1 MDVHMSKKA
10 RINLPDK
17 DKHPQLFAISKK
29 SGRSSGPL
37 VKGIYGTMVTPK
49 MNRSQIANKNK
60 ARKRQGLAPLGEDG
74 QPQS

>member
-1 MDVHMSKKA
+1 MSKKA

-17 DKHPQLFAISKK
+17 DKHPKIYDVSKK
-29 SGRSSGPL
+29 SGRSSGAL

-49 MNRSQIANKNK
+49 MNRSQVANKNK

>member
-1 MDVHMSKKA
+1 MSKKA

-17 DKHPQLFAISKK
+17 DKHPKIYAVSKK
-29 SGRSSGPL
+29 SGRSSGAL

-49 MNRSQIANKNK
+49 MNRSQITNKNK
-60 ARKRQGLAPLGEDG
+60 ARKKQGLAPLGEDG

>member
-1 MDVHMSKKA
+1 MSKKA

-17 DKHPQLFAISKK
+17 DKHPKIYAVSKK
-29 SGRSSGPL
+29 SGRSSGAL
-37 VKGIYGTMVTPK
+37 VKGIHGTMVTPK

-60 ARKRQGLAPLGEDG
+60 ARKKQGLSPLGEDG

>member
-1 MDVHMSKKA
+1 MSKKA
-10 RINLPDK
+10 RTNLPDK
-17 DKHPQLFAISKK
+17 DKYPRLYAIAKK
-29 SGRSSGPL
+29 SGRSSGAL

-60 ARKRQGLAPLGEDG
+60 ARKKQGLAPLGEDG

>member
-1 MDVHMSKKA
+1 MSKKGKTE
-10 RINLPDK
+10 NQLPSK
-17 DKHPQLFAISKK
+17 EKHPKLYAVVKK

-60 ARKRQGLAPLGEDG
+60 ARKKHGLAPLGEDG

>member
-1 MDVHMSKKA
+1 MSKKA
-10 RINLPDK
+10 RINLPNK
-17 DKHPQLFAISKK
+17 EKHPKIYHVSKK
-29 SGRSSGPL
+29 TGRSSGAL

-60 ARKRQGLAPLGEDG
+60 ARKKQGLAPLGEDG

>member
-1 MDVHMSKKA
+1 MSKKA

-17 DKHPQLFAISKK
+17 DKHPKIYAVSKK
-29 SGRSSGPL
+29 SGRSSGAL

-49 MNRSQIANKNK
+49 MNRSQITNKNK
-60 ARKRQGLAPLGEDG
+60 ARRKQGLAPLGEDG

>member
-1 MDVHMSKKA
+1 MSKKA

-17 DKHPQLFAISKK
+17 EKHPRLYTIAKK

-49 MNRSQIANKNK
+49 MNRAQVANKNK
-60 ARKRQGLAPLGEDG
+60 ARKKQGLAPLGEDG

>member
-1 MDVHMSKKA
+1 MSKKA
-10 RINLPDK
+10 RTNLPDK
-17 DKHPQLFAISKK
+17 EKHPQLYAIAKK
-29 SGRSSGPL
+29 SGRSSGAL

-60 ARKRQGLAPLGEDG
+60 ARRKQGLAPLGEDG